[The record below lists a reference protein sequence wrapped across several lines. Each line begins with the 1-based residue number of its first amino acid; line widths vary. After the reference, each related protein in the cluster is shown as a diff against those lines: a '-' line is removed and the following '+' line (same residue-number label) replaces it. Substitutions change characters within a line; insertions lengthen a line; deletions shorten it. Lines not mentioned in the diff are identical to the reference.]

1 MWGYDL
7 EYAGVTAAERH
18 IKIMDRPNIPVPV
31 INRKEIN
38 IPGRDGILYSEEKT
52 ADDIPINVRMN
63 FSGKL
68 QEWFEHA
75 RTVKGWLLQGGVHQ
89 LKFSDD
95 PEYFYRV
102 KKVELS
108 EIEREFRIIGRFTA
122 VFFCSGYHYLAIGD
136 KGYAVDD
143 VKYNPYYTSH
153 PVYTIRGEGVCNL
166 KVNGKIM
173 TVQNIGQNVTIDT
186 ERMITYRTD
195 GTLANTSVNGDYEDL
210 YLNPGYNEIEVTDGF
225 DVEIVP
231 NWRCL

>member
-52 ADDIPINVRMN
+52 VDDIPINVRMN

-122 VFFCSGYHYLAIGD
+122 VFFCS
-136 KGYAVDD
+136 
-143 VKYNPYYTSH
+143 
-153 PVYTIRGEGVCNL
+153 
-166 KVNGKIM
+166 
-173 TVQNIGQNVTIDT
+173 
-186 ERMITYRTD
+186 
-195 GTLANTSVNGDYEDL
+195 
-210 YLNPGYNEIEVTDGF
+210 
-225 DVEIVP
+225 
-231 NWRCL
+231 